1 MSYTILYSD
10 PAKNN
15 NPIIVN
21 DGSLNQSDTSL
32 TLVGKNYPGYG
43 QVFETDL
50 VHILENFAATSP
62 PTNPIE
68 GQLWFDTSNP
78 TNKKLRINDGGV
90 NGARWT
96 PINGI
101 YQQPTEPTTV
111 AVGDIWVDTSNQQ
124 LKIFNGST
132 FTLIGPNYSDVTR
145 TGSYPSVLM
154 DIGGVEHNVVI
165 NYVNDNAIEIITSE
179 TFTPNP
185 IIDGF
190 STLSP
195 GINISSANVGTIA
208 SPSYP
213 QINGIADSASN
224 LQITIPTNQTV
235 SANAF
240 LRNDS
245 NQRMSGTLNIA
256 KDGNSLQIGESPT
269 FILSRDSQYN
279 AIFSNIYNGG
289 IFTFKLNNTAGIPK
303 SVVTIVGENQR
314 VGINNTGPVAELD
327 VAGSLN
333 VSSSATV
340 NTLYVTSTAENIE
353 GLPNNA
359 VQVQGGVGIK
369 GTLNVKG
376 EHILIGPLTI
386 GLSPVTAPASG
397 YTATSVL
404 NPSRNYI
411 DIPYDIGSPD
421 VSWRNIY
428 AVQFQGP
435 TGVTAQFVGNATSAV
450 KFQQAKALRIVG
462 DMQSPI
468 VSFDGS
474 QGAYYFTATVQS
486 SLITGRSSL
495 STSAPADSM
504 LVYNTS
510 TSQLYQQTKKN
521 FLKDV
526 NYYDTTGSNPG
537 YSTPSGSLVPVG
549 TRLPYAGATPPPGWL
564 LCDGSAVLISDYQY
578 LCTNVL
584 IGYPYGGSGASY
596 NLPNLTG
603 LTPTTG
609 TTITYIIKY

>member
-78 TNKKLRINDGGV
+78 NNKKLKINDGGV
-90 NGARWT
+90 NGSRWT

-101 YQQPTEPTTV
+101 YQQPVEPTTV
-111 AVGDIWVDTSNQQ
+111 AIGDIWVDTANQQ
-124 LKIFNGST
+124 LNIFNGST

-145 TGSYPSVLM
+145 TGSYPSVLT
-154 DIGGVEHNVVI
+154 DVDGNEHNVVI

-179 TFTPNP
+179 SFTPNP
-185 IIDGF
+185 MIDGF
-190 STLSP
+190 SSLSP
-195 GINISSANVGTIA
+195 GINISSANVGTIG

-224 LQITIPTNQTV
+224 LQITIPSSQSV
-235 SANAF
+235 SANTF
-240 LRNDS
+240 LRNDI
-245 NQRMSGTLNIA
+245 NQRMSGNLNIA
-256 KDGNSLQIGESPT
+256 TDGNSLQIGESPT
-269 FILSRDSQYN
+269 FILSRDRQYN

-289 IFTFKLNNTAGIPK
+289 IFTFKLNDTAGIPK

-327 VAGSLN
+327 VTGSLN

-340 NTLYVTSTAENIE
+340 NTLYVTSTAENLE

-386 GLSPVTAPASG
+386 GLSPVTAPAPG

-404 NPSRNYI
+404 NPSRNYL
-411 DIPYDIGSPD
+411 DVPYDIGSPD

-462 DMQSPI
+462 DIQSPI
-468 VSFDGS
+468 ISFDGS

-495 STSAPADSM
+495 STSVPVDSI
-504 LVYNTS
+504 LVYNTA

-526 NYYDTTGSNPG
+526 NYNGDPGSFTG
-537 YSTPSGSLVPVG
+537 YTTPSGSLVPVG
-549 TRLPYAGATPPPGWL
+549 TIVQYVGPTPPPGWL
-564 LCDGSAVLISDYQY
+564 LCNGNPILYSNYPN
-578 LCTNVL
+578 LCNA
-584 IGYPYGGSGASY
+584 IGTTYPYGGSGASY
-596 NLPNLTG
+596 RLPNL
-603 LTPTTG
+603 G
-609 TTITYIIKY
+609 TTLNGVAVRYIIKY